1 MSHFLVV
8 YDRST
13 GELREFTEF
22 GEHDADR
29 AFRARLEREL
39 AERAHPEIEVVVVTS
54 PSRAALER
62 THARYFKSV
71 RELTATEL

>member
-8 YDRST
+8 YNRST
-13 GELREFTEF
+13 GELELTEF
-22 GEHDADR
+22 GDGEADR
-29 AFRARLEREL
+29 ASRVRLEREL
-39 AERAHPEIEVVVVTS
+39 AERTHPEVEVVVVTS

-71 RELTATEL
+71 SELTAEL

>member
-1 MSHFLVV
+1 MVV

-13 GELREFTEF
+13 GELRELTEF
-22 GEHDADR
+22 GADEADHAAR
-29 AFRARLEREL
+29 TRLEREL
-39 AERAHPEIEVVVVTS
+39 AERTHPEIEIVVVTS
-54 PSRAALER
+54 PSRKALER